1 MKKPILTRIVL
12 LFLLIILSE
21 LSYAQDQ
28 KKWVTVYTGDYSGN
42 SYQFGVGRYDN
53 IYLAQSGIPVIYSVK
68 VPPGMKAILYAED
81 DFKGESLVLTEDA
94 PTRYLASKGFAQIGL
109 RVSLVVEERPL
120 VDPTDE
126 EPMVILFKDDFAGAS
141 KKLSPGQYEFSEFGN
156 IDNDQLSSIKIPKG
170 MKVILYEHSGFSG
183 KSLTLTTDTRASY
196 LVKNKFNDATS
207 SLVVE
212 AAADPLPV
220 VVPVVVTPVVTEPQ
234 PTPPA
239 TEPTVVAEESS
250 GPVTIFQGDFTG
262 LSKKLKPGR
271 YDIDALGVGNDELS
285 SVKVP
290 RGYRVSLYEHDGW
303 TGRALILT
311 QNSPTAFL
319 DDNNFNNVTSSLSI
333 EELPVVTIYQGDF
346 SGASK
351 SFEPGRYGRDSLGI
365 GNDELSSIKVPAGMR
380 VTLYE
385 DKNFQW
391 SSLVLTEDANTA
403 FLSKSDFN
411 NKTSSLIVEQI
422 ENVMPMVT
430 IYQDDFAG
438 PAKSLPAGRYDYP
451 YLGIGNNSLSS
462 IRIPRG
468 FRVTLHEHAAFEG
481 RTLELKRDAHTD
493 LLTANNFNDVATSMV
508 VEQIPPGDLVV
519 TLFRDSYSGVSL
531 TVTPGRYTS
540 NHLANSIGDNQL
552 SSARVPEGMRAILF
566 EDDHFTGRSMTLEAN
581 ADLTGIKSFN
591 DHTSSI
597 IVEDIITYQEVPGDP
612 KVDPVVAPIVVVP
625 VVVPVVT
632 PEPATVEYTYDKP
645 CIMTNEEYKGA
656 VKAIESKPFSDEK
669 MNVARLATKG
679 KCMTNDQIGG
689 IAKLFDWDE
698 QRLEFV
704 KDSYELAT
712 EKSTYYQLDEVFKFM
727 SSKDAFTKF
736 LTAK

>member
-1 MKKPILTRIVL
+1 MKK
-12 LFLLIILSE
+12 IILSRVISLLILLLSG
-21 LSYAQDQ
+21 LSYGQGQ
-28 KKWVTVYTGDYSGN
+28 KWVTVYTDDYSGN

-53 IYLAQSGIPVIYSVK
+53 IYLAQSGIPVIYSIK
-68 VPPGMKAILYAED
+68 VPPGMKATLYSED
-81 DFKGESLVLTEDA
+81 DFKGESLALTEDA
-94 PTRYLASKGFAQIGL
+94 PTRYLKSKGFAEIGL
-109 RVSLVVEERPL
+109 RVSLVVEERPI
-120 VDPTDE
+120 VDPADE
-126 EPMVILFKDDFAGAS
+126 EPMVTLYKDDFAGAS
-141 KKLSPGQYEFSEFGN
+141 KKLAPGQYEFAEFGN

-183 KSLTLTTDTRASY
+183 KSLTLTSDTRASY

-212 AAADPLPV
+212 SEPEPLPV
-220 VVPVVVTPVVTEPQ
+220 VVPVVVAPVVTEPE
-234 PTPPA
+234 PLPSA
-239 TEPTVVAEESS
+239 TESLVVAEESI
-250 GPVTIFQGDFTG
+250 GPVIIFQGDFTG
-262 LSKKLKPGR
+262 FSKNLKPGR

-290 RGYRVSLYEHDGW
+290 RGYRVTLYEHDGW
-303 TGRALILT
+303 TGRALVLT

-319 DDNNFNNVTSSLSI
+319 EDNNFNNVTSSLSI
-333 EELPVVTIYQGDF
+333 EELPVVTIFQGDF

-351 SFEPGRYGRDSLGI
+351 SFEPGRYSRDSLGI
-365 GNDELSSIKVPAGMR
+365 GNDELSSVKVPAGMR

-403 FLSKSDFN
+403 FLNKNDFN
-411 NKTSSLIVEQI
+411 NKTSSLIIEQL
-422 ENVMPMVT
+422 ENVMPMITV
-430 IYQDDFAG
+430 YQDDFSG

-468 FRVTLHEHAAFEG
+468 FRVTLYEHSAFEG
-481 RTLELKRDAHTD
+481 RTLELRRDAHTD
-493 LLTANNFNDVATSMV
+493 LLIANNFNDVATSMV

-531 TVTPGRYTS
+531 TLTPGRYTAD
-540 NHLANSIGDNQL
+540 HLTNSIGDNQL
-552 SSARVPEGMRAILF
+552 SSARVPEGMRVILF
-566 EDDHFTGRSMTLEAN
+566 EDDHFTGRSVTLEAN
-581 ADLTGIKSFN
+581 ADFTGIKSFN

-597 IVEDIITYQEVPGDP
+597 IVEDIITHQGIPGDP
-612 KVDPVVAPIVVVP
+612 IVDPVVVPPVVVP
-625 VVVPVVT
+625 VVVPVAT

-645 CIMTNEEYKGA
+645 CIMTHEEYKGA

-669 MNVARLATKG
+669 MSMARLATKD

-712 EKSTYYQLDEVFKFM
+712 EKSTYYQLDEVFTFM

-736 LTAK
+736 LSAK

>member
-1 MKKPILTRIVL
+1 MKK
-12 LFLLIILSE
+12 IILSQVVSLLILLLPG
-21 LSYAQDQ
+21 LSHGQGQ
-28 KKWVTVYTGDYSGN
+28 KWVTAYTDDYSGN
-42 SYQFGVGRYDN
+42 SYQFGVGRYN
-53 IYLAQSGIPVIYSVK
+53 HIYLAQSGIPVIYSVK
-68 VPPGMKAILYAED
+68 VPPGMKATLYTQD
-81 DFKGESLVLTEDA
+81 DFKGESLVLTDDA
-94 PTRYLASKGFAQIGL
+94 PTRYLKSKGFAEIGL
-109 RVSLVVEERPL
+109 RVSLIVEEVPIA
-120 VDPTDE
+120 DPADV
-126 EPMVILFKDDFAGAS
+126 EPMVTLYKDDFAGAS
-141 KKLSPGQYEFSEFGN
+141 KKLAPGQYEFTEFGN

-183 KSLTLTTDTRASY
+183 KSLTLTSDTRASY

-212 AAADPLPV
+212 AAPEPLPVVPVV
-220 VVPVVVTPVVTEPQ
+220 VVPVVTAPETQ
-234 PTPPA
+234 HPA
-239 TEPTVVAEESS
+239 TEPGVVEEST
-250 GPVTIFQGDFTG
+250 GPVTLYQGDFEG

-271 YDIDALGVGNDELS
+271 YDIDALGIGNDELS

-290 RGYRVSLYEHDGW
+290 RGYRVTLYEHDGW
-303 TGRALILT
+303 TGHTLVLT

-319 DDNNFNNVTSSLSI
+319 EDNNFNNVTSSLSV

-365 GNDELSSIKVPAGMR
+365 GNDELSSVKVPAGMK

-403 FLSKSDFN
+403 FLNKNDFN

-422 ENVMPMVT
+422 ENVMPMIT
-430 IYQDDFAG
+430 IYQDDFTG
-438 PAKSLPAGRYDYP
+438 PAKSLPAGRYDYH

-468 FRVTLHEHAAFEG
+468 FKVTLYEHAAFEG

-493 LLTANNFNDVATSMV
+493 LLIANNFNDVASSLV
-508 VEQIPPGDLVV
+508 VEQIPPSDLVV

-531 TVTPGRYTS
+531 TLTPGRYTAD
-540 NHLANSIGDNQL
+540 HLATSIGDNQL
-552 SSARVPEGMRAILF
+552 SSVRIPDGMRAILF
-566 EDDHFTGRSMTLEAN
+566 DEDNFTDRLVTLEAN
-581 ADLTGIKSFN
+581 ADFTGIKTFN

-597 IVEDIITYQEVPGDP
+597 IIEDIDTYQEVSDDP
-612 KVDPVVAPIVVVP
+612 QVDPVVSPVVVVP
-625 VVVPVVT
+625 VVPPVT

-645 CIMTNEEYKGA
+645 CIMTHEEYTGA
-656 VKAIESKPFSDEK
+656 IKAVESKPFSDER

-727 SSKDAFTKF
+727 SSKEAFTKF
-736 LTAK
+736 LSTK

>member
-1 MKKPILTRIVL
+1 MKKIILTRVAL
-12 LFLLIILSE
+12 LLVLIILAE
-21 LSYAQDQ
+21 LSYGQDRQ
-28 KKWVTVYTGDYSGN
+28 KWVTVYTDDYHGN

-53 IYLAQSGIPVIYSVK
+53 IYLAQSGIPVVYSVK
-68 VPPGMKAILYAED
+68 VPPGMKATLYSED

-94 PTRYLASKGFAQIGL
+94 PTRYLKSKGFAEIGL
-109 RVSLVVEERPL
+109 TVSLIVEE
-120 VDPTDE
+120 VHIADPADE
-126 EPMVILFKDDFAGAS
+126 EPMVTLYKDDFAGAS
-141 KKLSPGQYEFSEFGN
+141 KKLAPGQYEFAEFGN

-196 LVKNKFNDATS
+196 LVKNKFNDAAS

-212 AAADPLPV
+212 AAPEPLPV
-220 VVPVVVTPVVTEPQ
+220 VVPVVVAPVVTEPDPVP
-234 PTPPA
+234 PTP
-239 TEPTVVAEESS
+239 EPLVGVEEST
-250 GPVTIFQGDFTG
+250 GPVIIFQGDFTG
-262 LSKKLKPGR
+262 LSKNLKPGR

-290 RGYRVSLYEHDGW
+290 HAFRVTLYEHDGW
-303 TGRALILT
+303 TGRALVLT

-319 DDNNFNNVTSSLSI
+319 ADNNFNNVTSSLMV
-333 EELPVVTIYQGDF
+333 EVLPEVTIYQGDF

-351 SFEPGRYGRDSLGI
+351 SFGPGRYGRDSLGI
-365 GNDELSSIKVPAGMR
+365 GNDELSSVKVPPGMR

-430 IYQDDFAG
+430 LYQDDFAG
-438 PAKSLPAGRYDYP
+438 PSKSLPAGRYDYANM
-451 YLGIGNNSLSS
+451 GIGNNSLSS

-468 FRVTLHEHAAFEG
+468 FRVTLYEHAAFEG
-481 RTLELKRDAHTD
+481 RTLELRRDAHTD
-493 LLTANNFNDVATSMV
+493 LLIANNFNDVATSMV
-508 VEQIPPGDLVV
+508 VEQIPPSDLVV

-531 TVTPGRYTS
+531 TVTPGRYTAD
-540 NHLANSIGDNQL
+540 HLANSIGDNQL
-552 SSARVPEGMRAILF
+552 SSALVPEGMRAILF
-566 EDDHFTGRSMTLEAN
+566 EDDHFTGRSVTLEVK
-581 ADLTGIKSFN
+581 ADFSGIKSFN
-591 DHTSSI
+591 DHTSSV
-597 IVEDIITYQEVPGDP
+597 IVEDIVASMETTEYP
-612 KVDPVVAPIVVVP
+612 VDPVVTPAVVVP
-625 VVVPVVT
+625 VAIPVVT
-632 PEPATVEYTYDKP
+632 EQPATVEYTYNKP
-645 CIMTNEEYKGA
+645 CMMTPEEYAGA
-656 VKAIESKPFSDEK
+656 VKAIASKPFSDDK
-669 MNVARLATKG
+669 MSVARLATKD

-704 KDSYELAT
+704 KDAYELAT
-712 EKSTYYQLDEVFKFM
+712 EKTTYYQLDEVFKFM

-736 LTAK
+736 LSAK